1 MKIFVDAG
9 NGSGGFFAEKILAPL
24 GADTTGSQ
32 FLEPDG
38 IFPNHIPNPEDKV
51 AMAAKKAVLENHA
64 DLGLIFDTD
73 VASSDEFDFLRRVA
87 LAAQSFQLG
96 LFIL

>member
-51 AMAAKKAVLENHA
+51 AMAAKKSRSRKSRRFR
-64 DLGLIFDTD
+64 FDI
-73 VASSDEFDFLRRVA
+73 RHRCC
-87 LAAQSFQLG
+87 Q
-96 LFIL
+96 